1 LRYATTL
8 SRTCAPVVGSSP
20 VVVSS
25 RGMASEKQLKTRM
38 KSVSNIKKIT
48 RAMKMVAAAK
58 LRRSQDALEGSRA
71 FAKAITAAWPDVE
84 LKGDEIKSDVKG
96 RALIGITSDKGL
108 CGAVNSVVIRAIK
121 ARLNALS
128 QQEKDSNPPQV
139 VLLGEK
145 ARLGLE
151 RVYKDFFVFTVSE
164 QSKLKKLNFK
174 QACLVADE
182 LGQYNF
188 ADSLILY
195 NYFKNMI
202 SYETRA
208 VPWLSFETSMSK
220 PEIFQQYEVEGDN
233 EFWQNF
239 YEFRNAVRLYHYFA
253 ESETSE
259 LSSRMNAMGGSAKN
273 AGEMLDKLRLKYNRT
288 RQTRITTELIE
299 IISGAVALEG

>member
-1 LRYATTL
+1 
-8 SRTCAPVVGSSP
+8 
-20 VVVSS
+20 
-25 RGMASEKQLKTRM
+25 MASEKQLKTRM
-38 KSVSNIKKIT
+38 KSVTNIKKIT

-58 LRRSQDALEGSRA
+58 LRRSQDALESSRA
-71 FAKAITAAWPDVE
+71 FAKSITAAWPDVE
-84 LKGDEIKSDVKG
+84 LKDEAKTAAEAKN

-121 ARLNALS
+121 ARLNGLT
-128 QQEKDSNPPQV
+128 QQEKETNPPQV

-151 RVYKDFFVFTVSE
+151 RLYKDFFVFTVSE
-164 QSKLKKLNFK
+164 QSKLKRLSFK
-174 QACLVADE
+174 QACLVVDE
-182 LGQYNF
+182 FSQFNF
-188 ADSLILY
+188 GDSIILY

-208 VPWLSFETSMSK
+208 VPWLSYETAISK
-220 PEIFQQYEVEGDN
+220 PEMFQQFDVEGDN